1 MWAALGLFL
10 LSDLGGGVTGEVLH
24 VDFGYHT
31 VGMVNVDSAAQTAEL
46 LNGIAPK
53 KDAAA

>member
-1 MWAALGLFL
+1 
-10 LSDLGGGVTGEVLH
+10 VTGEVLH
-24 VDFGYHT
+24 VDSGYHT